1 MTCSSPGKVQVSDG
15 QVSFAVNPN
24 DDNFF
29 LSLEGGLR
37 HLRWLQ
43 GMKERFL
50 EKKGELKA
58 ICLDYLHEGEWLE
71 PKQKRK

>member
-1 MTCSSPGKVQVSDG
+1 MTCSSPGTVQVADG
-15 QVSFAVNPN
+15 QVSFAVDPRE
-24 DDNFF
+24 DHFF
-29 LSLEGGLR
+29 LSLEGALR